1 MQKLWQNSGEAK
13 QIKRWIGVDVG
24 KEGAF
29 AMIPE
34 EGEIEVYPMDEWMLA
49 AMLQAWC
56 MDECTVYIEKASVR
70 PGQGI
75 SSSGTFM
82 EGAGFIR
89 GLVTAYHMSFEIIP
103 PPKWKKMFGANLGKE
118 FSYAEKKAKDIQIC
132 RQLFPDIPLR
142 KTPRCKTD
150 SDGMADA
157 LLIAEY
163 CRRTAK

>member
-1 MQKLWQNSGEAK
+1 MKVLPRLWQNNGEVK

-34 EGEIEVYPMDEWMLA
+34 EGDIEVYPMDEWMLA

-118 FSYAEKKAKDIQIC
+118 FSKC
-132 RQLFPDIPLR
+132 
-142 KTPRCKTD
+142 
-150 SDGMADA
+150 
-157 LLIAEY
+157 LI
-163 CRRTAK
+163 